1 MTRPTF
7 ADLLALPGVIEESVL
22 RGRLGFMAYHGGGLE
37 ETTDVVARRAAERS
51 GASYYG
57 VLHPP
62 NWDLHIPSIRVTAD
76 QSPALA
82 SFLEHVDVAITIH
95 GFGRRPLLT
104 SVLLGGQNRTL
115 AAHVAGHLRAV
126 LPAYDIVDEL
136 DDIPLELRGVHDRN
150 PVNVPTHSG
159 VQVELP
165 PRIRG
170 SSPLWWDWESGL
182 VPHTESLIDGL
193 VAAATTFEIP

>member
-7 ADLLALPGVIEESVL
+7 AELLALPGVTEECEL

-37 ETTDVVARRAAERS
+37 ETTDIVARKAALLS
-51 GASYYG
+51 DASYYA

-62 NWDLHIPSIRVTAD
+62 DWDLHIPSIRVSPD
-76 QSPALA
+76 QSPVLA
-82 SFLEHVDVAITIH
+82 SFLAHVDVVITIH

-104 SVLLGGQNRTL
+104 SVLLGGQNRSL
-115 AAHVAGHLRAV
+115 ATHLAGHLRVA
-126 LPAYDIVDEL
+126 LPAYDIVEDL

-150 PVNVPTHSG
+150 PVNLPRYAG

-170 SSPLWWDWESGL
+170 SSPLWWDWEAGL
-182 VPHTESLIDGL
+182 VPHTEALISGL
-193 VAAATTFEIP
+193 AAAAASFAMP